1 MSVKLNG
8 DNGEYWKAIADPKPP
23 EPLSEVIPNY
33 IDALSRIGDR
43 ITRQKCKRRI
53 LDTPY
58 PPRGEIF
65 VDWCP
70 VPKRVTRV
78 TDEWRS
84 TVPIITGMVSVNGE
98 FDQLLHADVPLK
110 RINWNDPD
118 RGTLHHRYYGW
129 EPKTKTLVLGP
140 ERIEACEHHD
150 SRVRSEAIC
159 RVCGFDLANARR
171 WKPYNMNARVT
182 KDQIKD
188 IPPITLSAS
197 DKNIF
202 DRHRMLMDLINSGL
216 IGDAQFNQ
224 PMKNARPSSA
234 ASIRALSEASRNAIH
249 GAQFKQWREFGMYPT
264 AAESDPIEKTS
275 KADPLMCDHK
285 WRHCEDSDIAYC
297 EKCHIE
303 PEYLRRMQRDRR
315 NARKPRRGLLWRMR
329 AIWDRWGWRYEE
341 CRTLFG
347 STPIH
352 RYSLLRYLSFFHFPY
367 TGEGSPLAGFGVF
380 VSPFRI
386 DFARW
391 SLYFGR
397 KTVGDRAFVEK
408 LYGAAIYHIPFQRIL
423 PSVFLAIHYGHV
435 NSPIGRDVKRQVFDL
450 YLCGGETYG
459 CHSLTRIIRRY
470 TLRPIA
476 SAARWLW
483 SLVPKPVPGK
493 RWRSGWKHLSEE
505 ERETLFREFK

>member
-1 MSVKLNG
+1 MNLNG

-23 EPLSEVIPNY
+23 EPLSEVLRKY
-33 IDALSRIGDR
+33 MDAFDARADAVSRSVDR
-43 ITRQKCKRRI
+43 ITRQKRQRRI

-58 PPRGEIF
+58 PPRGEMF

-70 VPKRVTRV
+70 VPKIVTPCEDDSRQ
-78 TDEWRS
+78 
-84 TVPIITGMVSVNGE
+84 TVPIITGHLSLNGGPV
-98 FDQLLHADVPLK
+98 QLLHADVPLK

-140 ERIEACEHHD
+140 ERIEACEHEVG
-150 SRVRSEAIC
+150 RPVNVC
-159 RVCGFDLANARR
+159 PKCGFDLANARR
-171 WKPYNMNARVT
+171 RLNGLLSQSIGAGIAGGLSNAY
-182 KDQIKD
+182 Q
-188 IPPITLSAS
+188 PP
-197 DKNIF
+197 
-202 DRHRMLMDLINSGL
+202 
-216 IGDAQFNQ
+216 
-224 PMKNARPSSA
+224 
-234 ASIRALSEASRNAIH
+234 
-249 GAQFKQWREFGMYPT
+249 FKEWCGYGMYPT
-264 AAESDPIEKTS
+264 ATESDPIEKTP
-275 KADPLMCDHK
+275 KADPAT
-285 WRHCEDSDIAYC
+285 CEHDWPQCGCPPNTSPIGEC
-297 EKCHIE
+297 TKCGT
-303 PEYLRRMQRDRR
+303 PYLSWELRERFHRNMAQRRR

-352 RYSLLRYLSFFHFPY
+352 RYSLLRYLSLFHFPY

-380 VSPFRI
+380 VRPFRI

-397 KTVGDRAFVEK
+397 KTVSDRTCVEK
-408 LYGAAIYHIPFQRIL
+408 FYGASIYHIPFQRVL
-423 PSVFLAIHYGHV
+423 SSVFLTIHYGHV
-435 NSPIGRDVKRQVFDL
+435 NSLIGRDVKRQVFDL

-493 RWRSGWKHLSEE
+493 RWRSGWKHLSDE